1 MNSEILSGVIGFAM
15 PYIVEFMKAKLPDT
29 NGKWLGYVLS
39 YGLAVII
46 GGLSSVV
53 EGKFDTGNILSST
66 GSALIIS
73 QGFYNLYFKP
83 NKVDRK
89 IQRALQ

>member
-1 MNSEILSGVIGFAM
+1 MNSEILSGIIGFAM
-15 PYIVEFMKAKLPDT
+15 PYVVEFLKAKLPAT
-29 NGKWLGYVLS
+29 KGKWLGYVLS

-46 GGLSSVV
+46 GGVSAVV
-53 EGKFDTGNILSST
+53 AGSFDTENILSST

-83 NKVDRK
+83 NKIDVK
-89 IQRALQ
+89 IQKVLK